1 MMSGDCFSVLVILF
15 LHRFDLP
22 LHASLMAVYLYSMFL
37 FIYLLLLFFLN
48 NSLGE
53 KLQEFYFFFSWYDK
67 YCMYFRL
74 LSQFIAH

>member
-37 FIYLLLLFFLN
+37 FIYLLLLFF
-48 NSLGE
+48 
-53 KLQEFYFFFSWYDK
+53 
-67 YCMYFRL
+67 
-74 LSQFIAH
+74 